1 MMKSKYS
8 ARKTAVDGIVFDSA
22 KEARRY
28 CELKLLERAGEISDL
43 QMQVKFELI
52 PKQDGES
59 AVNYK
64 ADFVYT
70 EKDGARIVEDVK
82 GFRTKEYIIKRKL
95 FKLKYPE
102 YVFRET

>member
-1 MMKSKYS
+1 MGSKYS
-8 ARKTAVDGIVFDSA
+8 ARKTVIDGIVFDSA

-28 CELKLLERAGEISDL
+28 SELRLRERAGEISAL
-43 QMQVKFELI
+43 QLQVRFELI
-52 PKQDGES
+52 PKQQGERP
-59 AVNYK
+59 VYYK
-64 ADFVYT
+64 ADFVYI
-70 EKDGARIVEDVK
+70 EKDGTRVAEDVK